1 MHGGYR
7 PIPKGYSYPKRIL
20 ITIRVRR
27 KRKNWAF
34 AAGISFPLCVLSSR
48 ALHPTTTT
56 TKLTQATILFFV
68 LVFQTCFQYA
78 MSSTICC
85 FTSCMLR
92 MVISRQKKKKKKR
105 KKKKRQHSNPSIYW
119 NCFVNHTGLAI
130 LSKETLQASSHRK
143 LTRTIVILLAE
154 KAHVTTV
161 TWIRQTTT
169 TDRPTKNLNEN
180 RHPHYHR
187 KLNNK
192 LLTN

>member
-7 PIPKGYSYPKRIL
+7 PIPKGYSYPMRIL
-20 ITIRVRR
+20 HTIRVRR
-27 KRKNWAF
+27 KRKTRAF

-92 MVISRQKKKKKKR
+92 MVISRQKKKEEEREK
-105 KKKKRQHSNPSIYW
+105 QTNGNTLTPPL
-119 NCFVNHTGLAI
+119 TG
-130 LSKETLQASSHRK
+130 
-143 LTRTIVILLAE
+143 IV
-154 KAHVTTV
+154 
-161 TWIRQTTT
+161 
-169 TDRPTKNLNEN
+169 
-180 RHPHYHR
+180 
-187 KLNNK
+187 
-192 LLTN
+192 LLTTLDWQFYAKRLYRQAAIEN

>member
-92 MVISRQKKKKKKR
+92 MVISRQKKKR
-105 KKKKRQHSNPSIYW
+105 KKEKQTNGNTLTPP
-119 NCFVNHTGLAI
+119 FTG
-130 LSKETLQASSHRK
+130 
-143 LTRTIVILLAE
+143 IV
-154 KAHVTTV
+154 
-161 TWIRQTTT
+161 
-169 TDRPTKNLNEN
+169 
-180 RHPHYHR
+180 
-187 KLNNK
+187 
-192 LLTN
+192 LLTTLDWQFYAKRLYRQAAIEN